1 MDHVLSTPSAVLAAV
16 YAPLAIASFLAH
28 SLGLLSVVF
37 GLYISITFQN
47 GNA

>member
-1 MDHVLSTPSAVLAAV
+1 MDHELGAPSAVLAAV

-28 SLGLLSVVF
+28 FWGLLSVVF